1 MMVKLRH
8 IWLAMVIKIVQKISS
23 KEVVIEG
30 NNYFVSENVFN
41 PKYFYT
47 SELMLANMQIKD
59 GSIVLDM
66 GTGSGVLAIE
76 AAKKASVVFAADISK
91 EAIKIARKNAEL
103 NGINNIKFLQS
114 DLFSSLPHI
123 KFDVILFNPPY
134 LDLKPKSIFDCAI
147 CDYEKRTIKRFL
159 KEAKDYLKEN
169 GHIEIAYSSIAD
181 PYVVMEYAKSIGWKV
196 EKIAEKKIFGEK
208 LYVFRL
214 IP

>member
-1 MMVKLRH
+1 M
-8 IWLAMVIKIVQKISS
+8 QKISP
-23 KEVVIEG
+23 KEVVIG
-30 NNYFVSENVFN
+30 DKNYIVSEKVFN
-41 PKYFYT
+41 PKRFYT
-47 SELMLANMQIKD
+47 SELMLANMQIKE

-91 EAIKIARKNAEL
+91 EAIKIARENAEL
-103 NGINNIKFLQS
+103 NGINNIEFIQS

-123 KFDVILFNPPY
+123 KFDIILFNPPY
-134 LDLKPKSIFDCAI
+134 LDLKPKSIFDYAI
-147 CDYEKRTIKRFL
+147 CDYKKRTIKRFL

-181 PYVVMEYAKSIGWKV
+181 PYVVMEYAKNIGWKI
-196 EKIAEKKIFGEK
+196 EKIAEKKIPGEK
-208 LYVFRL
+208 LYVFKL

>member
-1 MMVKLRH
+1 MM
-8 IWLAMVIKIVQKISS
+8 QKISP
-23 KEVVIEG
+23 KEVVIG
-30 NNYFVSENVFN
+30 DKNYIVSEKVFN
-41 PKYFYT
+41 PKRFYT
-47 SELMLANMQIKD
+47 SELMLANMQIKE

-91 EAIKIARKNAEL
+91 EAIKIARENAEL
-103 NGINNIKFLQS
+103 NGINNIEFIQS

-123 KFDVILFNPPY
+123 KFDIILFNPPY
-134 LDLKPKSIFDCAI
+134 LDLKPKSIFDYAI
-147 CDYEKRTIKRFL
+147 CDYKKRTIKRFL

-181 PYVVMEYAKSIGWKV
+181 PYVVMEYAKNIGWKI
-196 EKIAEKKIFGEK
+196 EKIAEKKIPGEK
-208 LYVFRL
+208 LYVFKL

>member
-1 MMVKLRH
+1 MLIKMM
-8 IWLAMVIKIVQKISS
+8 QKISP
-23 KEVVIEG
+23 KEVVIG
-30 NNYFVSENVFN
+30 DKNYIVSEKVFN
-41 PKYFYT
+41 PKRFYT
-47 SELMLANMQIKD
+47 SELMLANMQIKE

-91 EAIKIARKNAEL
+91 EAIKIARENAEL
-103 NGINNIKFLQS
+103 NGINNIEFIQS

-123 KFDVILFNPPY
+123 KFDIILFNPPY
-134 LDLKPKSIFDCAI
+134 LDLKPKSIFDYAI
-147 CDYEKRTIKRFL
+147 CDYKKRTIKRFL

-181 PYVVMEYAKSIGWKV
+181 PYVVMEYAKNIGWKI
-196 EKIAEKKIFGEK
+196 EKIAEKKIPGEK
-208 LYVFRL
+208 LYVFKL